1 MTVLRILAVLLCML
15 AAPAYAQ
22 VENQD
27 YQKLT
32 PPQPTATPDKVEVIE
47 FFSYAC
53 PHCYAMQSHIVKW
66 AAELPPNVSFIRVPV
81 SFGRRE
87 WGQLSRAYY
96 ALEATG
102 DLARLDAAL
111 FEGIHKE
118 HKPLFDEDN
127 LAAWAGANGVDAGK
141 FRAAF
146 ESPGVSA
153 RTMHAEQLSRQYHRS
168 IACRAWSSTEN
179 TSRSAR
185 RTKKCCRSHV
195 SSSTS
200 RPRSARPR
208 SGEAVVGQAL
218 A

>member
-1 MTVLRILAVLLCML
+1 MTVFRILAVLLCML

-27 YQKLT
+27 YQKLN
-32 PPQPTATPDKVEVIE
+32 PPQPTTTPDKVEVIE

-66 AAELPPNVSFIRVPV
+66 AADLPPNVSFIRVPV

-102 DLARLDAAL
+102 DLARLDEAL
-111 FEGIHKE
+111 FDGIHKE

-127 LAAWAGANGVDAGK
+127 LSAWAGAHGVDAGK

-153 RTMHAEQLSRQYHRS
+153 RTLRAEQLSRSYQVNSVPSVVVDGKYVALGKTHEEMLKVARQL
-168 IACRAWSSTEN
+168 IDK
-179 TSRSAR
+179 SAAER
-185 RTKKCCRSHV
+185 QTAKR
-195 SSSTS
+195 
-200 RPRSARPR
+200 
-208 SGEAVVGQAL
+208 
-218 A
+218 

>member
-27 YQKLT
+27 YKKLN
-32 PPQPTATPDKVEVIE
+32 PAQPLAATDQVEVIE

-53 PHCYAMQSHIVKW
+53 PHCYAMQPHIEKW
-66 AAELPPNVSFIRVPV
+66 AAALPKDVTFKRVPV

-102 DLARLDAAL
+102 DLARLDDAL
-111 FEGIHKE
+111 FDGIHKDNR
-118 HKPLFDEDN
+118 PLFDEDN
-127 LAAWAGANGVDAGK
+127 LAAWAGEHGVDAGK

-146 ESPGVSA
+146 ESPGVTA
-153 RTMHAEQLSRQYHRS
+153 QTMRAEQLSRLYTINSVPSVVVDGKYLALGKTHEEMLQ
-168 IACRAWSSTEN
+168 IARQLVDKSTAERK
-179 TSRSAR
+179 TAKR
-185 RTKKCCRSHV
+185 
-195 SSSTS
+195 
-200 RPRSARPR
+200 
-208 SGEAVVGQAL
+208 
-218 A
+218 

>member
-1 MTVLRILAVLLCML
+1 MTVFRIVAVLLCVL

-27 YQKLT
+27 YKKLT
-32 PPQPTATPDKVEVIE
+32 PPQPAATPDKVEVIE
-47 FFSYAC
+47 FFSYGC
-53 PHCYAMQSHIVKW
+53 PHCYALQAPVVKW
-66 AAELPPNVSFIRVPV
+66 AAELPPNVRFIRVPV

-111 FEGIHKE
+111 FAGIHKE
-118 HKPLFDEDN
+118 KRPLFDEDN
-127 LAAWAGANGVDAGK
+127 LAAWAGEHGVDALK

-153 RTMHAEQLSRQYHRS
+153 KAQLAEQMSRDYKVDSVPHLVIDGKY
-168 IACRAWSSTEN
+168 IALGRTHEEMLKIA
-179 TSRSAR
+179 RQLVDKSAAER
-185 RTKKCCRSHV
+185 QTAKR
-195 SSSTS
+195 
-200 RPRSARPR
+200 
-208 SGEAVVGQAL
+208 
-218 A
+218 

>member
-27 YQKLT
+27 YKKLN
-32 PPQPTATPDKVEVIE
+32 PVQPLATADKVEVIE

-53 PHCYAMQSHIVKW
+53 PHCFAMQPHIEKW
-66 AAELPPNVSFIRVPV
+66 AAALPKDVTFKRVPV

-87 WGQLSRAYY
+87 WGQLSRAHY

-102 DLARLDAAL
+102 DLARLEDAL
-111 FEGIHKE
+111 FEGIHKD
-118 HKPLFDEDN
+118 HRPLFDEDA
-127 LAAWAGANGVDAGK
+127 LAAWAGEHGVDASK

-153 RTMHAEQLSRQYHRS
+153 RTMRAEQLSRLYTINSVPSVVVDGKYLARGKTHEEMLQ
-168 IACRAWSSTEN
+168 IARQLVDKSTAERK
-179 TSRSAR
+179 TAKR
-185 RTKKCCRSHV
+185 
-195 SSSTS
+195 
-200 RPRSARPR
+200 
-208 SGEAVVGQAL
+208 
-218 A
+218 

>member
-1 MTVLRILAVLLCML
+1 MTVFRIVAVLLCVL

-27 YQKLT
+27 YQKLA

-47 FFSYAC
+47 FFSYGC
-53 PHCYAMQSHIVKW
+53 PHCYALQAHVVKW
-66 AAELPPNVSFIRVPV
+66 AAELPPNVSFVRVPV

-102 DLARLDAAL
+102 DLARLDDAL
-111 FEGIHKE
+111 FDGIHKE
-118 HKPLFDEDN
+118 GRPLFDEDN
-127 LAAWAGANGVDAGK
+127 LAAWAGEHGVDAGK

-153 RTMHAEQLSRQYHRS
+153 RALRAEQLSRLYKVNSVPHLIVDGKYIVLGKTHEETLK
-168 IACRAWSSTEN
+168 IARQLIDK
-179 TSRSAR
+179 SAAER
-185 RTKKCCRSHV
+185 QTAKR
-195 SSSTS
+195 
-200 RPRSARPR
+200 
-208 SGEAVVGQAL
+208 
-218 A
+218 